1 MDYDIDPSDKSDDP
15 GKLGPWWCWV
25 LLYIGILV
33 IGMVI

>member
-1 MDYDIDPSDKSDDP
+1 MDHERDFGNRDETGD
-15 GKLGPWWCWV
+15 LGPWWCWV